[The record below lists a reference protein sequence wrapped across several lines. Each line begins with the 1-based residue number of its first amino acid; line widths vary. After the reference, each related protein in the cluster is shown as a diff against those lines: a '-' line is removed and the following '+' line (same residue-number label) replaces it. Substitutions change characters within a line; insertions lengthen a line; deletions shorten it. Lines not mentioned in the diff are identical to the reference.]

1 MESMEG
7 QHVHC
12 LAADVEERLDVEVVG
27 CQDDLEEH
35 LLVDLDELGV
45 PVRDVGCASA
55 RLLGVICGCGRVA
68 AVVRAV
74 LEDLLRSSRTA
85 KDEASASARSALSND
100 RLGATE
106 TYLLQDVGRHVGKGN
121 WLFGVSDVCEC
132 GVREQQR
139 RRSVML

>member
-1 MESMEG
+1 MEG
-7 QHVHC
+7 PHVHC
-12 LAADVEERLDVEVVG
+12 LAADVEKRLDVEVVG
-27 CQDDLEEH
+27 RQDDLEEH

-74 LEDLLRSSRTA
+74 LEDLCRGGRTA
-85 KDEASASARSALSND
+85 KGVASASARRSTSND
-100 RLGATE
+100 RLDAAE

-121 WLFGVSDVCEC
+121 WLFGVSDVCGRE
-132 GVREQQR
+132 VRAHQS